1 MRRSD
6 LRLLSAVEVAAARVE
21 QRARDERVGRGEGVD
36 ARLEAAEV
44 RGGREQLELGELAQ
58 VARVGQARLQVGG
71 PVALGQLVELLLVRG
86 RAS

>member
-1 MRRSD
+1 MLRRSD
-6 LRLLSAVEVAAARVE
+6 LRLLSAVEVATARVE
-21 QRARDERVGRGEGVD
+21 QRARDERVGRGEAVD

-71 PVALGQLVELLLVRG
+71 PG
-86 RAS
+86 

>member
-1 MRRSD
+1 MRTASIASMR
-6 LRLLSAVEVAAARVE
+6 LRLLGAVEVAAARVE
-21 QRARDERVGRGEGVD
+21 QRARDEGVGRGEAVD

-71 PVALGQLVELLLVRG
+71 PG
-86 RAS
+86 